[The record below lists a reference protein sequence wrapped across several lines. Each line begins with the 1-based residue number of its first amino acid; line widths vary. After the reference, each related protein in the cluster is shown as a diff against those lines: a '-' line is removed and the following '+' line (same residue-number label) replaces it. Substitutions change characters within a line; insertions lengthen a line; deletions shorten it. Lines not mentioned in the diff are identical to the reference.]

1 MCQIVFPKV
10 PKAVIL
16 KHHTIF
22 FYFNYLV
29 FLERATWHIWPP
41 MWCFQGSVL
50 QFSQCF
56 VVQSCLV
63 TTVTAVII
71 VTTVTTVTTDTT
83 VTSVTTVT
91 TVTTVNQCYVLRQRF
106 AILAMFFDRLR
117 GFIFWEVVWFCVLR
131 GCVIFLTQYVC
142 EEVAWFIVWRG
153 CVIYCVKRLR
163 DFLCQNVFLVKKKV
177 FLWRKKKLWKKF
189 FWSLLSLLSLLSLQ

>member
-16 KHHTIF
+16 KHHTTF

-71 VTTVTTVTTDTT
+71 VTTVTTVTT

-91 TVTTVNQCYVLRQRF
+91 TVTTVNQCDVLR
-106 AILAMFFDRLR
+106 AAFFNSRDVFWLTGCMISYVERLHAFVCR
-117 GFIFWEVVWFCVLR
+117 EVVCFLSLKLHDLFFWRLCD
-131 GCVIFLTQYVC
+131 CVIFFVQRLLDFLY
-142 EEVAWFIVWRG
+142 
-153 CVIYCVKRLR
+153 VKRLH
-163 DFLCQNVFLVKKKV
+163 DLLCE
-177 FLWRKKKLWKKF
+177 
-189 FWSLLSLLSLLSLQ
+189 